1 MKQELTGQKKKK
13 AGVAFYLFVR
23 LFSSENMPALTREQD
38 LPNKQC
44 AKKVDFPLCEIPLLF
59 CFVARKYSMLLKIIL
74 TESYPLL
81 FYHSY
86 LFLANSDK
94 RSQV

>member
-1 MKQELTGQKKKK
+1 M
-13 AGVAFYLFVR
+13 
-23 LFSSENMPALTREQD
+23 
-38 LPNKQC
+38 
-44 AKKVDFPLCEIPLLF
+44 CEIPLLF

-81 FYHSY
+81 FYHSH

-94 RSQV
+94 SSVGECLALILIHYSHFFVRSILLERLGS